1 MPPPTL
7 RRGGIKNEIDV
18 KIYFVHGFYKFH
30 TRVGFCITPWNSW
43 QFNHCILLV
52 LTLLMCDNG
61 WLRGEKMGLINSIFV
76 YKVYFCL
83 FENYSIIHIVHRTQN
98 PQLPAKVKRGITQ
111 GIAKSIK
118 TFCIN
123 FKWSAFLELKLL
135 NLRNWYFFW

>member
-1 MPPPTL
+1 MKLMLKSTL
-7 RRGGIKNEIDV
+7 CMVFTNFIPELVFVLHLEIV
-18 KIYFVHGFYKFH
+18 E
-30 TRVGFCITPWNSW
+30 
-43 QFNHCILLV
+43 FNDCILLV
-52 LTLLMCDNG
+52 LTLLMCEVNK
-61 WLRGEKMGLINSIFV
+61 RGEEVLINSIFV

-118 TFCIN
+118 TLCIN